1 MHFIVLE
8 GCDRS
13 GKSTQVGLLKERFL
27 RWGFKTR
34 VFTFPNYGSATGKVI
49 DDHLHERIKVV
60 RDGGLYGRCLD
71 ASDPLVFQC
80 VQTADK
86 YAVASQIVRSL
97 CDGEIVICGR
107 WWQSAFIYG
116 LDDGLDEKWLRD
128 VHDCLPR
135 ADLNILLDCSP
146 DDAAARATGP
156 GDRYERDLPKQR
168 RLRDRYLKLWAGMAE
183 SHPGWE
189 VVPASGTIEE
199 VHAGIVAA
207 VKSSLAHLDGL
218 KQGL

>member
-8 GCDRS
+8 GCDRF
-13 GKSTQVGLLKERFL
+13 GKSTQVKLLAERFL
-27 RWGFKTR
+27 KCGFKTR

-71 ASDPLVFQC
+71 ASDPLIFQC

-97 CDGEIVICGR
+97 RDGEIVICGR

-116 LDDGLDEKWLRD
+116 LDDGLDEQWLRD

-135 ADLNILLDCSP
+135 ADLNILLDASP

-168 RLRDRYLKLWAGMAE
+168 RLRDRYLKLWAGMAG
-183 SHPGWE
+183 SYPGWE
-189 VVPASGTIEE
+189 VVPASGSIEE
-199 VHAGIVAA
+199 VHAKIVDA
-207 VKSSLAHLDGL
+207 VKSSLVHLDGL
-218 KQGL
+218 KQGS